1 MKITVIIPVFN
12 ELKTVR
18 TIIDKILNLKDLD
31 IQIILVDD
39 FSTDGTRELIE
50 NELSKKVD
58 KVLFH
63 SSNKGKGSAIISAKK
78 FIKGNIVIIQDGDL
92 EYDPKD
98 YYQLI
103 KPILDNSYKIVY
115 GSRVL
120 GKGRYRTNKFTSLF
134 RIFCNHIL
142 TIISNFINSQNLT
155 DAHTCYKVF
164 KSEVFN
170 EIILEENGFNF
181 CPEITTKVSNLG
193 IKIFE
198 VPINYNGRTHKEGKK
213 IKFIDGFEA
222 ILTIIKYKFFIRK

>member
-18 TIIDKILNLKDLD
+18 AIIDKILNLKDLD

-170 EIILEENGFNF
+170 DIILEENGFNF

-213 IKFIDGFEA
+213 IKLIDGFEA

>member
-18 TIIDKILNLKDLD
+18 AIIDKILNLKDLD

>member
-18 TIIDKILNLKDLD
+18 AIIDKILNLKDLD

-92 EYDPKD
+92 EYDPQD

-103 KPILDNSYKIVY
+103 KPILDNSNKIVY

-120 GKGRYRTNKFTSLF
+120 GKGRYKTNKFTSLF

-170 EIILEENGFNF
+170 NIILEENGFNF

-198 VPINYNGRTHKEGKK
+198 VPISYNGRTHKEGKK
-213 IKFIDGFEA
+213 IKLIDGFEA

>member
-18 TIIDKILNLKDLD
+18 AIIDKILNLKDLD

-170 EIILEENGFNF
+170 NIILEENGFNF

-198 VPINYNGRTHKEGKK
+198 VPISYNGRTHKEGKK
-213 IKFIDGFEA
+213 IKFIDGFGA

>member
-12 ELKTVR
+12 ELKTIA
-18 TIIDKILNLKDLD
+18 IIINRVLNLRDLD

-39 FSTDGTRELIE
+39 FSTDGTRELIQ
-50 NELSKKVD
+50 NDLSKKVD
-58 KVLFH
+58 KVIFH
-63 SSNKGKGSAIISAKK
+63 SSNQGKGAAIISAKK
-78 FIKGNIVIIQDGDL
+78 FIKGDIVIIQDGDL
-92 EYDPKD
+92 EYDPND

-103 KPILDNSYKIVY
+103 QPILDNTYNIVY

-120 GKGRYRTNKFTSLF
+120 GNGRYRNKRFTSLF

-155 DAHTCYKVF
+155 DAHTCYKIF
-164 KSEVFN
+164 KSDVFTQ
-170 EIILEENGFNF
+170 IILEENGFNF

-198 VPINYNGRTHKEGKK
+198 VPISYNGRTYKEGKK
-213 IKFIDGFEA
+213 IKFIDGLEA
-222 ILTIIKYKFFIRK
+222 ILTIIKYKFFITK

>member
-18 TIIDKILNLKDLD
+18 AIIDKILNLKDLD

-170 EIILEENGFNF
+170 DIILEENGFNF

-198 VPINYNGRTHKEGKK
+198 VPISYNGRTHKEGKK
-213 IKFIDGFEA
+213 IKLIDGFEA

>member
-18 TIIDKILNLKDLD
+18 AIIDKILNLKDLD

-170 EIILEENGFNF
+170 DIILEENGFNF

>member
-58 KVLFH
+58 KVVFH

-170 EIILEENGFNF
+170 NIILEENGFNF

-198 VPINYNGRTHKEGKK
+198 VPISYNGRTHKEGKK
-213 IKFIDGFEA
+213 IKLIDGFEA

>member
-12 ELKTVR
+12 EVRTVR

-58 KVLFH
+58 KVVFH
-63 SSNKGKGSAIISAKK
+63 SSNQGKGSAIISAKK
-78 FIKGNIVIIQDGDL
+78 FIKGDIVIIQDGDL
-92 EYDPKD
+92 EYEPKD
-98 YYQLI
+98 YYKLI
-103 KPILDNSYKIVY
+103 KPILENSFKIVY

-120 GKGRYRTNKFTSLF
+120 KKRRYKANNFTSLF
-134 RIFCNHIL
+134 RIFCNHVL

-170 EIILEENGFNF
+170 EIILEEKGFNF

-198 VPINYNGRTHKEGKK
+198 VPIDYNGRTHQEGKK
-213 IKFIDGFEA
+213 IKFIDGIEA
-222 ILTIIKYKFFIRK
+222 IITIIKYKFFITK

>member
-18 TIIDKILNLKDLD
+18 AIIDKILNLKDLD

-170 EIILEENGFNF
+170 NIILEENGFNF

-198 VPINYNGRTHKEGKK
+198 VPISYNGRTHKEGKK

>member
-58 KVLFH
+58 KVVFH

-170 EIILEENGFNF
+170 NIILEENGFNF

-198 VPINYNGRTHKEGKK
+198 VPISYNGRTHKEGKK

>member
-12 ELKTVR
+12 EVKTVR
-18 TIIDKILNLKDLD
+18 AIIDKIQNLKDLD

-58 KVLFH
+58 KVVFH
-63 SSNKGKGSAIISAKK
+63 SSNQGKGSAIISAKK

-103 KPILDNSYKIVY
+103 KPILNNSYKIVY
-115 GSRVL
+115 GSRIL
-120 GKGRYRTNKFTSLF
+120 GKGRYSSNKFTSLF

-142 TIISNFINSQNLT
+142 TIISNLINSQNLT

-198 VPINYNGRTHKEGKK
+198 IPISYNGRTYKEGKK
-213 IKFIDGFEA
+213 IKLIDGFEA
-222 ILTIIKYKFFIRK
+222 ILTIIKYKFFIKK

>member
-12 ELKTVR
+12 ELKTIR
-18 TIIDKILNLKDLD
+18 TIIDKILNLTDLD

-58 KVLFH
+58 KVVFH
-63 SSNKGKGSAIISAKK
+63 SSNQGKGSAIISAKK
-78 FIKGNIVIIQDGDL
+78 FIKGDIIIIQDGDL

-98 YYQLI
+98 YYKLI

-120 GKGRYRTNKFTSLF
+120 RKRRYGANNFTSLF

-164 KSEVFN
+164 KSEVFK
-170 EIILEENGFNF
+170 EIILEEKGFNF

-198 VPINYNGRTHKEGKK
+198 VPISYNGRTYKEGKK
-213 IKFIDGFEA
+213 IKFIDGIEA
-222 ILTIIKYKFFIRK
+222 IITILKYKLFIKK

>member
-18 TIIDKILNLKDLD
+18 AIIDKILNLKDLD

-213 IKFIDGFEA
+213 IKLIDGFEA

>member
-18 TIIDKILNLKDLD
+18 AIIDKILNLKDLD

-39 FSTDGTRELIE
+39 FSTHGTRELIE

-170 EIILEENGFNF
+170 DIILEENGFNF

-198 VPINYNGRTHKEGKK
+198 VPISYNGRTHKEGKK
-213 IKFIDGFEA
+213 IKLIDGFEA

>member
-18 TIIDKILNLKDLD
+18 AIIDKILNLKDLD

-198 VPINYNGRTHKEGKK
+198 VPISYNGRTHKEGKK

>member
-18 TIIDKILNLKDLD
+18 AIIDKILNLKDLD

-170 EIILEENGFNF
+170 DIILEENGFNF

-198 VPINYNGRTHKEGKK
+198 VPISYNGRTHKEGKK

>member
-58 KVLFH
+58 KVVFH

-170 EIILEENGFNF
+170 DIILEENGFNF

-198 VPINYNGRTHKEGKK
+198 VPISYNGRTHKEGKK

>member
-12 ELKTVR
+12 ELKTIR
-18 TIIDKILNLKDLD
+18 AIIDKILNLTDLD

-58 KVLFH
+58 KVVFH
-63 SSNKGKGSAIISAKK
+63 SSNQGKGSAIISAKK
-78 FIKGNIVIIQDGDL
+78 FIKGDIIIIQDGDL

-98 YYQLI
+98 YYKLI

-120 GKGRYRTNKFTSLF
+120 GKRRYGTNNFTSLF

-164 KSEVFN
+164 KSEVFK
-170 EIILEENGFNF
+170 EIILEEKGFNF
-181 CPEITTKVSNLG
+181 CPEITTKISNLG

-198 VPINYNGRTHKEGKK
+198 IPISYNGRTYKEGKK
-213 IKFIDGFEA
+213 IKFIDGIEA
-222 ILTIIKYKFFIRK
+222 IITILKYKLFIKK

>member
-18 TIIDKILNLKDLD
+18 AIIDKILNLKDLD

-198 VPINYNGRTHKEGKK
+198 VPISYNGRTHKEGKK
-213 IKFIDGFEA
+213 IKLIDGFEA

>member
-18 TIIDKILNLKDLD
+18 AIIDKILNLKDLD

-170 EIILEENGFNF
+170 NIILEENGFNF

-193 IKIFE
+193 IKLFE
-198 VPINYNGRTHKEGKK
+198 VPISYNGRTHKEGKK

>member
-12 ELKTVR
+12 ELKTIA
-18 TIIDKILNLKDLD
+18 IIINRVLNLRDLD

-39 FSTDGTRELIE
+39 FSTDGTRELIQ
-50 NELSKKVD
+50 NDLSKKVD
-58 KVLFH
+58 KVIFH
-63 SSNKGKGSAIISAKK
+63 SSNQGKGAAIISAKK
-78 FIKGNIVIIQDGDL
+78 FIKGDIVIIQDGDL
-92 EYDPKD
+92 EYDPND

-103 KPILDNSYKIVY
+103 QPILDNTYNIVY

-120 GKGRYRTNKFTSLF
+120 GNGRYRNKRFTSLF

-155 DAHTCYKVF
+155 DAHTCYKIF
-164 KSEVFN
+164 KSDVFTQ
-170 EIILEENGFNF
+170 IILKENGFNF

-198 VPINYNGRTHKEGKK
+198 VPISYNGRTYKEGKK
-213 IKFIDGFEA
+213 IKFIDGLEA
-222 ILTIIKYKFFIRK
+222 ILTIIKYKFFITK

>member
-18 TIIDKILNLKDLD
+18 AIIDKILNLKDLD

-170 EIILEENGFNF
+170 NIILEENGFNF

>member
-58 KVLFH
+58 KVVFH

-92 EYDPKD
+92 EYDPQD

-103 KPILDNSYKIVY
+103 KPILDNSNKIVY

-120 GKGRYRTNKFTSLF
+120 GKSRYRTNKFTSLF

>member
-18 TIIDKILNLKDLD
+18 AIIDKILNLKDLD

-58 KVLFH
+58 KVVFH

-170 EIILEENGFNF
+170 NIILEENGFNF

-198 VPINYNGRTHKEGKK
+198 VPISYNGRTHKEGKK